1 MRHFVVASMR
11 EEGRCWISKVIG
23 GKHST
28 SEPSHRCHENAFV
41 NSLATVEG
49 RWITAI
55 SRAWIFASSL
65 TSGVQNSPQSAF
77 ILNFFYALVTTVPA
91 SIYQYFLVVFWTS
104 LRLLLS
110 LPLAQKHWY
119 WMGVLKGANIVVFKC
134 PVLSYLSNRP
144 HRVDSRKGWWSVG
157 ERIGLGRQ
165 VVWIEFA

>member
-65 TSGVQNSPQSAF
+65 TSGVQNSPPSAF
-77 ILNFFYALVTTVPA
+77 ILNYFNAFINKVPA
-91 SIYQYFLVVFWTS
+91 SIFHVLFAFITAFGAKTLILNGCLKRSKFL
-104 LRLLLS
+104 
-110 LPLAQKHWY
+110 
-119 WMGVLKGANIVVFKC
+119 VFKC
-134 PVLSYLSNRP
+134 PVLFYLSNRP
-144 HRVDSRKGWWSVG
+144 HRVDSQRGSDPLVKESVWVG
-157 ERIGLGRQ
+157 
-165 VVWIEFA
+165 

>member
-55 SRAWIFASSL
+55 SRAWILASSL
-65 TSGVQNSPQSAF
+65 TSGGQNSPQSAF
-77 ILNFFYALVTTVPA
+77 VLNSSIFHVHFAFITAFGAKTLILNGCLKR
-91 SIYQYFLVVFWTS
+91 SKFL
-104 LRLLLS
+104 
-110 LPLAQKHWY
+110 
-119 WMGVLKGANIVVFKC
+119 VFKC
-134 PVLSYLSNRP
+134 PVLFYLSNRP
-144 HRVDSRKGWWSVG
+144 HRVDSQRGSDPLVKESVWVG
-157 ERIGLGRQ
+157 
-165 VVWIEFA
+165 

>member
-55 SRAWIFASSL
+55 SRAWILASSL
-65 TSGVQNSPQSAF
+65 TSGGQNSPQSAF
-77 ILNFFYALVTTVPA
+77 ILNFVYALVTTVLFFWL
-91 SIYQYFLVVFWTS
+91 FLDEFTIAFITAFGAKT
-104 LRLLLS
+104 LILN
-110 LPLAQKHWY
+110 
-119 WMGVLKGANIVVFKC
+119 GCLKRSKFLVFKC
-134 PVLSYLSNRP
+134 PVLFYLSNRP
-144 HRVDSRKGWWSVG
+144 HRVDSQRGSDPLVKESVWVG
-157 ERIGLGRQ
+157 K
-165 VVWIEFA
+165 